1 MDNAWEDDK
10 NTFHVSTNRVPL
22 YTVLATIYSNSGELG
37 FV

>member
-22 YTVLATIYSNSGELG
+22 YTVLATTVTVES
-37 FV
+37 